1 LKKFKIL
8 EVLKKESFKNF
19 DLLSPKSERVNIQ
32 LGLSR
37 IKKALEELD
46 DPCKNIPAIQIVGT
60 NGKGSITAFIENILY
75 TEKKNIGVT
84 TSPHLLDICERIRVN
99 KENIKKEEF
108 AKLFK
113 KLTNNF
119 STHKLSP
126 FEQIICCA
134 LVYFDFKKVDFL
146 ILEAGLGG
154 RLDATTAHNLRPII
168 AIGNIDL
175 DHKEYLGDSIEKIA
189 KEKVAVIEK
198 NSFVISFR
206 QKAEVEKII
215 QARATQVGAEIIW
228 KESLSNDYE
237 LGLKGDFQKQ
247 NAAVAIGVIE
257 ALNNLGYSFKEC
269 SIKEGLKNTKWS
281 GRLEII
287 NCFNKKILVDS
298 AHNFSAAKALSEE
311 RKNWNNHQEGIY
323 WILGVQI
330 QKDIVSMIKV
340 LFKQNDHII
349 LVPVPN
355 QASWRLKDI
364 SDMDDLNYLNI
375 IEFEKVDL
383 AFNYLLGLKKWP
395 KCNPV
400 VTGSIFLVAEFIRF
414 ANIQKFKY

>member
-1 LKKFKIL
+1 M
-8 EVLKKESFKNF
+8 
-19 DLLSPKSERVNIQ
+19 LSPKLERENIQ

-37 IKKALEELD
+37 IKNALRDLD

-75 TEKKNIGVT
+75 ADKKNIGVT
-84 TSPHLLDICERIRVN
+84 TSPHLFDICERIRVN
-99 KENIKKEEF
+99 KEKISKEEF
-108 AKLFK
+108 ERLFK
-113 KLTNNF
+113 KIKNNL

-134 LVYFDFKKVDFL
+134 LYFFDFKKVDLL

-154 RLDATTAHNLRPII
+154 RLDATTAHPLRPII
-168 AIGNIDL
+168 AIGNIGL

-198 NSFVISFR
+198 NSFVISCR
-206 QKAEVEKII
+206 QEAEVEEII
-215 QARATQVGAEIIW
+215 NARVQQVGAKIIW

-237 LGLKGDFQKQ
+237 IGLKGNFQKQ

-257 ALNNLGYSFKEC
+257 ELIHFGFKVKEC
-269 SIKEGLKNTKWS
+269 SIKEGLKNAKWS

-298 AHNFSAAKALSEE
+298 AHNYSAAKALSEE
-311 RKNWNNHQEGIY
+311 RGTWNNNHEGIY

-330 QKDIVSMIKV
+330 HKDIASMIKV
-340 LFKQNDHII
+340 LIKKNDHIL

-355 QASWRLKDI
+355 QESWTLKGLSNI
-364 SDMDDLNYLNI
+364 NELNHLKIN
-375 IEFEKVDL
+375 EFEKVDL
-383 AFNYLLGLKKWP
+383 AFNYLLELEKWP

-400 VTGSIFLVAEFIRF
+400 LTGSIFLVAEFIKF
-414 ANIQKFKY
+414 AKNQKF

>member
-1 LKKFKIL
+1 MINVNI
-8 EVLKKESFKNF
+8 ENF
-19 DLLSPKSERVNIQ
+19 DLLSPKLERENIQ

-37 IKKALEELD
+37 IKNALRDLD

-75 TEKKNIGVT
+75 ADKKNIGVT
-84 TSPHLLDICERIRVN
+84 TSPHLFDICERIRVN
-99 KENIKKEEF
+99 KEKISKEEF
-108 AKLFK
+108 ERLFK
-113 KLTNNF
+113 KIKNNL

-134 LVYFDFKKVDFL
+134 LYFFDLKKVDLL

-154 RLDATTAHNLRPII
+154 RLDATTAHCLRPII
-168 AIGNIDL
+168 AIGNIGL

-198 NSFVISFR
+198 NSFVISCR
-206 QKAEVEKII
+206 QEAEIEEIIKARV
-215 QARATQVGAEIIW
+215 QQVGAKIIW

-237 LGLKGDFQKQ
+237 IGLKGNFQKQ

-257 ALNNLGYSFKEC
+257 ELINFGFKVKEC
-269 SIKEGLKNTKWS
+269 SIKEGLKNAKWR

-298 AHNFSAAKALSEE
+298 AHNYSAAKALSEE
-311 RKNWNNHQEGIY
+311 RETWNNNHEGIY

-330 QKDIVSMIKV
+330 HKDIASMIKV
-340 LFKQNDHII
+340 LIKKNDHIL

-355 QASWRLKDI
+355 QESWTLKGLSKI
-364 SDMDDLNYLNI
+364 NELNHLNI
-375 IEFEKVDL
+375 NEFEKVDL
-383 AFNYLLGLKKWP
+383 AFNYLLELEKWP

-400 VTGSIFLVAEFIRF
+400 LTGSIFLVAEFIKF
-414 ANIQKFKY
+414 AKNQKF